1 MALIDVI
8 VSDITQE
15 TPTIKSIRLEKPD
28 GSPLG
33 TYLPGA
39 HIDVEGPTAITRQ
52 YSLCSTPDSAD
63 SFAFAVKREATPA
76 AGLPPCT
83 NSRSATDSA
92 SASPG
97 TSSASQPTHD
107 TTYLSPQASASPR
120 C

>member
-39 HIDVEGPTAITRQ
+39 HIGDDCDLRQRAVGAGDEFDQRRDHLQRQVVDDVPVHVLEGVGRRRTAGAGHSGQ
-52 YSLCSTPDSAD
+52 QQHLDVVAG
-63 SFAFAVKREATPA
+63 AFD
-76 AGLPPCT
+76 G
-83 NSRSATDSA
+83 SR
-92 SASPG
+92 
-97 TSSASQPTHD
+97 
-107 TTYLSPQASASPR
+107 
-120 C
+120 